1 MVGPNG
7 MGKTTVMKLLARR
20 KLPVPDFIDIL
31 LVEQEVVGDDRSAL
45 ESVVAAD
52 VELQQLRKRKME
64 LEAAMERVAA
74 AEEKGGEEGSAERD
88 RALAEA
94 LEACRI
100 SEEDDSGMQGKLAM
114 EAKRKEAGE
123 LTEETFDLSVELNK
137 TYDRLEEK
145 NDATAEAR
153 AAKILHG
160 LGFTVPESKTN
171 IGPER
176 FSMHNTTKSFSGG
189 GACASPRA
197 RAVHRADV
205 SVAGRAHQPPRFT
218 SRDLARGVP
227 DAVEKDAAGGVA
239 RPRLFVIGH
248 DGHHPPARPQAV
260 AVPRIVRVVRGDVR
274 AAPPGGEQAV
284 REVREADESGEGG
297 EEGAGQERAGGGQ
310 DAAAKKADQKRG
322 GKNKGMM
329 QDDDDDGRGGDA
341 APTRW
346 NDYSVEFHFPTPS
359 ELPPPL
365 ISLTDCH
372 SSTPTWRAS
381 AWTTSTS
388 ASTWARG
395 WASSGPTARASPRS

>member
-1 MVGPNG
+1 MANSKDIKIDGFSVSARGKELLTNTDLTIVHGRRYGLVGPNG
-7 MGKTTVMKLLARR
+7 MGKTTIMKLLARR

-88 RALAEA
+88 AALAEA
-94 LEACRI
+94 LKACQI

-114 EAKRKEAGE
+114 EQKRKEAGE
-123 LTEETFDLSVELNK
+123 ITEETFDLSSELNK

-171 IGPER
+171 VGPGTVQHAQHHQVVLR
-176 FSMHNTTKSFSGG
+176 GLAHAHLFS
-189 GACASPRA
+189 A

-205 SVAGRAHQPPRFT
+205 FVAGRADEPPRLT
-218 SRDLARGVP
+218 SRDLARRILNAVEE
-227 DAVEKDAAGGVA
+227 DAVGGVA
-239 RPRLFVIGH
+239 RPRLFKLRD

-260 AVPRIVRVVRGDVR
+260 AVPRVV
-274 AAPPGGEQAV
+274 
-284 REVREADESGEGG
+284 
-297 EEGAGQERAGGGQ
+297 
-310 DAAAKKADQKRG
+310 
-322 GKNKGMM
+322 
-329 QDDDDDGRGGDA
+329 
-341 APTRW
+341 
-346 NDYSVEFHFPTPS
+346 
-359 ELPPPL
+359 
-365 ISLTDCH
+365 
-372 SSTPTWRAS
+372 
-381 AWTTSTS
+381 
-388 ASTWARG
+388 
-395 WASSGPTARASPRS
+395 